1 MSTSPIN
8 ELTPA
13 RYRGLPVRVIGFAG
27 QELLAIAATGTPQAV
42 AIGVLRPTSGGYR
55 VGANATVEPSIVAAA
70 TAAARL
76 HEERDRLEVER

>member
-1 MSTSPIN
+1 MSASPIN

-27 QELLAIAATGTPQAV
+27 QELLAIAASGTPQAV
-42 AIGVLRPTSGGYR
+42 AIGVLRPTIGGYR
-55 VGANATVEPSIVAAA
+55 VGAAIVEPSIVAAA

-76 HEERDRLEVER
+76 REERVRLEVER